1 MAERTKRFWWLKLR
15 EDFFDQTTIK
25 KLRRMSGG
33 DTYTVIYLKMQLA
46 SLRNEGTLMF
56 DNIEDTFAE
65 ELALRLDEST
75 EDVQMTLLF
84 LEKYG
89 LIEIVSDGEYMIPE
103 AVRNMDSE
111 SSSATRMRNMR
122 ERQREIASHCDAE
135 SSQCYTKNVTCDTER
150 EKEESK
156 RRDRAEKEREE
167 DAAPTPTLK
176 TEALVKEYGE
186 EVVAVYIAKSARYGK
201 NGDEAVKYAGKWLA
215 EDKASGKVQFGK
227 KAACVS
233 GETSLNLDQFDKSL
247 ENFIPVY
254 GEV

>member
-156 RRDRAEKEREE
+156 RRDR
-167 DAAPTPTLK
+167 
-176 TEALVKEYGE
+176 
-186 EVVAVYIAKSARYGK
+186 
-201 NGDEAVKYAGKWLA
+201 
-215 EDKASGKVQFGK
+215 
-227 KAACVS
+227 
-233 GETSLNLDQFDKSL
+233 
-247 ENFIPVY
+247 
-254 GEV
+254 